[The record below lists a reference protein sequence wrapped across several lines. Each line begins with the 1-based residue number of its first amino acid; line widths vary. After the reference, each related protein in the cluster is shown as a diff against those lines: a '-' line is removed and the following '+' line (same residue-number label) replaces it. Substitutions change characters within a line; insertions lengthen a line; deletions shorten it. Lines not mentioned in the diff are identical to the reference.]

1 MERQGRALVAQ
12 RPGARGWEGAGWRTL
27 GRLVIFPVHWC
38 ERGWWTRERDSSL
51 GTQSEAVDKALAG
64 SGSWSLAIFGGGG
77 YFGRTHPQAA
87 TATATWKP
95 SDGISGRRL
104 TDGAK
109 DGKKKKSK
117 TPRTGGKRSVRRAAV
132 VLTTVDGPCGEE
144 FGCLLAA
151 DGAGQMQQQ
160 RRFDERSIPGI
171 SFDSRL
177 RKVKGRNKGRREK
190 WKEKRINRSE
200 TIARMQTG
208 GLVGR
213 RERKKQGGRRT
224 NGSPVCT
231 VASYSSYSNQ
241 RRRGSNLSIHHS
253 NDWTSGPQPQLQE
266 PWNEQGKDGRS
277 AKMAPKKQ
285 TPHDAYPLIHVLFK
299 QKR

>member
-1 MERQGRALVAQ
+1 MAQKTGRKKKAKLRGRGGRGRSVELRWFYRQS
-12 RPGARGWEGAGWRTL
+12 T
-27 GRLVIFPVHWC
+27 
-38 ERGWWTRERDSSL
+38 
-51 GTQSEAVDKALAG
+51 ALAERNLAVYWRPMG
-64 SGSWSLAIFGGGG
+64 LDRCSSRGDSTSEVSLVLNGWGC
-77 YFGRTHPQAA
+77 GRT
-87 TATATWKP
+87 
-95 SDGISGRRL
+95 
-104 TDGAK
+104 
-109 DGKKKKSK
+109 
-117 TPRTGGKRSVRRAAV
+117 AV
-132 VLTTVDGPCGEE
+132 
-144 FGCLLAA
+144 
-151 DGAGQMQQQ
+151 
-160 RRFDERSIPGI
+160 

-208 GLVGR
+208 GLVER

-266 PWNEQGKDGRS
+266 PWNEHGKHGRS
-277 AKMAPKKQ
+277 VKMTPKKQ
-285 TPHDAYPLIHVLFK
+285 TPHGAYPLIHVLFK